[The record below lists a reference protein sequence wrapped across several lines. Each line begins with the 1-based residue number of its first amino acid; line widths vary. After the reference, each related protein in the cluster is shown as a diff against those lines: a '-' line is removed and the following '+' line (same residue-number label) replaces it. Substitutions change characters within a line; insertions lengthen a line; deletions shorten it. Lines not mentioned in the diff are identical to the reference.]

1 MRAAVRKFPLEKLVK
16 LVWALFLV
24 FLPVTS
30 FPFFPPA
37 MGGGALVRPLS
48 IFPLLV
54 LLALV
59 TLPRLLTRP
68 IPRTLIALVP
78 FALAALASSLLSLL
92 QGVEPSL
99 GVPVAERLA
108 RALITLGIGG
118 AIYFSVALIPR
129 SPQELRAS
137 LRWLYA
143 GFGIA
148 LLWGSLQAIYVVH
161 FSPAF
166 FKWISEIQRFIST
179 RRLFNM
185 RVSGMTYE
193 PNWFAEQ
200 ISFLLLPWLLSAV
213 LTGYSAFRWR
223 WRWLTLEWFMLAWAL
238 LVLPFTFSRAGLAV
252 LVALTFVGILFFRP
266 KRPASSQKKHT
277 ARLPGWARRAIEAGA
292 VVLVLAGFIFFAGA
306 KNTFFSR
313 IWDYWSDIKETSLTG
328 YFEYLGFGARFTYSE
343 TALRIYQEHPVFG
356 VGLGNYA
363 FYFEEMLP
371 DRPLA
376 QTPEVLRLVT
386 PDVGRDRLIT
396 PKNLY
401 FRLLAET
408 GLVGMAFFLGFVTAI
423 LGCALYLWLAS
434 DRDQRF
440 WGTAGLLGLLAF
452 ALSAFSYDSF
462 AIPNM
467 WVVFGLITAAAW
479 VYRSQPEPQT
489 DEQAQPQRLP
499 E

>member
-1 MRAAVRKFPLEKLVK
+1 MRAATRKLPLENLVK
-16 LVWALFLV
+16 VVWALFLV

-59 TLPRLLTRP
+59 TLPRLFTRP
-68 IPRTLIALVP
+68 VPRTLIALVP

-129 SPQELRAS
+129 SPEELRTS

-161 FSPAF
+161 FSPAY
-166 FKWISEIQRFIST
+166 FKWISEIQHYIST

-238 LVLPFTFSRAGLAV
+238 LVLPFTFSRAGLVV
-252 LVALTFVGILFFRP
+252 LVALAFVGILFFRP
-266 KRPASSQKKHT
+266 KHKAGSQNDRA

-292 VVLVLAGFIFFAGA
+292 VVLVLVGFIFFAGA

-313 IWDYWSDIKETSLTG
+313 IWDYWGDIKETSLTG

-386 PDVGRDRLIT
+386 PDVGRNRLIT

-408 GLVGMAFFLGFVTAI
+408 GLVGTAFFLAFVTAI
-423 LGCALYLWLAS
+423 LGCALYLWLSS
-434 DRDQRF
+434 DRDQKF

-479 VYRSQPEPQT
+479 VYRSPRWSQSE
-489 DEQAQPQRLP
+489 EQIHPQRLL

>member
-1 MRAAVRKFPLEKLVK
+1 MKTATLKFPLESLVK
-16 LVWALFLV
+16 IIWALFLIA
-24 FLPVTS
+24 LPVTS

-59 TLPRLLTRP
+59 TLPSLFTRP
-68 IPRTLIALVP
+68 VPRTLIALVP

-92 QGVEPSL
+92 RGVEPSL

-129 SPQELRAS
+129 SPEDLRAS

-161 FSPAF
+161 FSPTYF
-166 FKWISEIQRFIST
+166 NWISDIQQFIST

-185 RVSGMTYE
+185 RISGMTYE

-223 WRWLTLEWFMLAWAL
+223 WRWLTLEWFLLAWAL

-252 LVALTFVGILFFRP
+252 LVALAFVGILFFRP
-266 KRPASSQKKHT
+266 KRKPGNQDSRS
-277 ARLPGWARRAIEAGA
+277 ARLPGWARRTIEAGA
-292 VVLVLAGFIFFAGA
+292 VVLVLSGFIFFAGA
-306 KNTFFSR
+306 NNSFFSR

-408 GLVGMAFFLGFVTAI
+408 GLVGMAFFLAFVIAI
-423 LGCALYLWLAS
+423 LGCALYLWLSS

-467 WVVFGLITAAAW
+467 WVVFGFITAAAW
-479 VYRSQPEPQT
+479 VYRSQPLSQMEVQ
-489 DEQAQPQRLP
+489 ENPQRLP